1 MKQMRRSGGR
11 KIRNE
16 KGRIAMPHSAE
27 SRTIRR
33 TGTIFDR
40 RALTGL
46 TAALLLTFGLVAT
59 TLSPAAAVAAE
70 IDTAATHAAVVDM
83 ETGAVLLDKR
93 AEEPM
98 PPASMSKIMTAY
110 MVFDRLKEGSLKLED
125 TLPVS
130 EKAWRMG
137 GSKMFVEIGSRVSIQ
152 HLLQGIVVQS
162 GNDACIVV
170 AEGLAGSESRFAKLM
185 TGKAREIGLHDSHFS
200 NATGWPDPGQLMSA
214 MDLVRLA
221 SLTIRNFPEYYHFY
235 SEKEFTYN
243 DIKQGNRNPLLYGA
257 SGADGLKTG
266 HTEASGYG
274 LTGSVERDGRR
285 VTVVLN
291 GLESAKQR
299 SRESERLIEWAF
311 REFENISLFKS
322 DDTVERASVWLG
334 EAETVG
340 LRIDRDLLVT
350 VPRRDRDKMKVS
362 VVYDGP
368 IPAPI
373 EAGQQIATLRVAAAD
388 TDPVEVPLFAAES
401 VKQLGPLGRM
411 GAAIEQLIWGKD

>member
-1 MKQMRRSGGR
+1 
-11 KIRNE
+11 
-16 KGRIAMPHSAE
+16 MPHRAE
-27 SRTIRR
+27 SRIVSNYA
-33 TGTIFDR
+33 GASDR
-40 RALTGL
+40 KAFSCALIASTPL
-46 TAALLLTFGLVAT
+46 FASAAL
-59 TLSPAAAVAAE
+59 AAD
-70 IDTAATHAAVVDM
+70 IDTAASHAAVVDV

-93 AEEPM
+93 AEEAM

-110 MVFDRLKEGSLKLED
+110 MVFDRLKDGSLKLED

-137 GSKMFVEIGSRVSIQ
+137 GSKMFVEVGSRVSIED
-152 HLLQGIVVQS
+152 LLQGIVVQS

-170 AEGLAGSESRFAKLM
+170 AEGLAGSESRFAELM
-185 TGKAREIGLHDSHFS
+185 TEKAREIGLHDSHFANS
-200 NATGWPDPGQLMSA
+200 TGWPDPGQLMSA

-243 DIKQGNRNPLLYGA
+243 GIPQGNRNPLLYGT

-285 VTVVLN
+285 VVLVLN
-291 GLESAKQR
+291 GLESARQR
-299 SRESERLIEWAF
+299 ASESERLIEWAF
-311 REFENISLFKS
+311 REFENIALFKS
-322 DDTVERASVWLG
+322 GDTVEQAAVWLG
-334 EAETVG
+334 EADTVN

-350 VPRRDRDKMKVS
+350 VPRRDSDKMKVS

-368 IPAPI
+368 VPAPI
-373 EAGQQIATLRVAAAD
+373 EEGQQIATLRVEAAD
-388 TDPVEVPLFAAES
+388 ADPVEVPLYAAES

-411 GAAIEQLIWGKD
+411 AAAIEQLIWGKD